1 MTALLEMR
9 GISKAYGSVQANA
22 GIDLTVT
29 AGSII
34 GLLGENGSGKSTLMK
49 ILFGM
54 VRPDQGAIIFKDAE
68 LAPGS
73 PRESLRAGIGM
84 IHQHF
89 TLVNAMTV
97 ADNVMLALGDAGFW
111 LDRNGV
117 AERITQ
123 LSRSYGLGLD
133 PDTVVENLPLGA
145 RQRVEIVKALMRG
158 ADLLVLDEPTSILS
172 PPEIEGL
179 IGVMRKLK
187 ADGRAIIFITHKLG
201 EVLSVCDEVVVLRDG
216 KVSGR
221 TPVAGAT
228 RQGLAHMMVGRT
240 LAEPPQRASRAPG
253 PERLV
258 ARNLSARDSAGLA
271 RLQDASFS
279 LRGGEVLALA
289 GIDGNGQQELCDTLA
304 GLFPALAG
312 TILLDGTDVTGWS
325 SKTRLTAGL
334 AYIPA
339 DRSGTSLVQ
348 SMSIADNLA
357 LRDVAQEP
365 FSRFGWL
372 DAAGARTL
380 VEQRTRQF
388 GVRMAGSDAA
398 IGTLSGGNQQKVVL
412 AREIGREPGVLIAFQ
427 PTWGLDP
434 GATRF
439 VVDTILAL
447 RDRGGAV
454 LYISSELDEVLS
466 VGDRIGVIC
475 EGRIAGITDRAD
487 VDIVRL
493 GLLMAGA
500 QSQAAAA

>member
-54 VRPDQGAIIFKDAE
+54 LRPDQGAIIFKDAE

-240 LAEPPQRASRAPG
+240 LAEPPQR
-253 PERLV
+253 
-258 ARNLSARDSAGLA
+258 
-271 RLQDASFS
+271 
-279 LRGGEVLALA
+279 
-289 GIDGNGQQELCDTLA
+289 
-304 GLFPALAG
+304 
-312 TILLDGTDVTGWS
+312 
-325 SKTRLTAGL
+325 
-334 AYIPA
+334 
-339 DRSGTSLVQ
+339 
-348 SMSIADNLA
+348 
-357 LRDVAQEP
+357 
-365 FSRFGWL
+365 
-372 DAAGARTL
+372 
-380 VEQRTRQF
+380 
-388 GVRMAGSDAA
+388 
-398 IGTLSGGNQQKVVL
+398 
-412 AREIGREPGVLIAFQ
+412 
-427 PTWGLDP
+427 
-434 GATRF
+434 
-439 VVDTILAL
+439 
-447 RDRGGAV
+447 
-454 LYISSELDEVLS
+454 
-466 VGDRIGVIC
+466 
-475 EGRIAGITDRAD
+475 
-487 VDIVRL
+487 
-493 GLLMAGA
+493 
-500 QSQAAAA
+500 